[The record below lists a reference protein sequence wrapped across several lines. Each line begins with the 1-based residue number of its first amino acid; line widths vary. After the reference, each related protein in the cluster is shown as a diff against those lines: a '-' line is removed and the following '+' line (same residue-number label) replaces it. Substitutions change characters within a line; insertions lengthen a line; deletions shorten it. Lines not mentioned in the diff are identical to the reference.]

1 MWKGKVTPISFPK
14 PNFLTIFGIKNNEF
28 LAQKE
33 RSQQGRKDGMNEDRK
48 QRRKKERKKGWNG
61 ERKKGGKDGM
71 KEGRN
76 KGRNKGRNGEMK
88 RKERKKKL
96 GMRGYE
102 HQNVDKT
109 GHIGDSSANMLQ
121 TGSQT
126 EPDKKKKQIT
136 GKFCRESIAEK

>member
-1 MWKGKVTPISFPK
+1 
-14 PNFLTIFGIKNNEF
+14 
-28 LAQKE
+28 
-33 RSQQGRKDGMNEDRK
+33 
-48 QRRKKERKKGWNG
+48 
-61 ERKKGGKDGM
+61 M

-76 KGRNKGRNGEMK
+76 KGRNKGRNGERK
-88 RKERKKKL
+88 RKERKRKL

-102 HQNVDKT
+102 HQNVAKT

-126 EPDKKKKQIT
+126 EPDKKKQIT

>member
-1 MWKGKVTPISFPK
+1 MKTGS
-14 PNFLTIFGIKNNEF
+14 NE
-28 LAQKE
+28 E
-33 RSQQGRKDGMNEDRK
+33 RKKGRKDGME
-48 QRRKKERKKGWNG
+48 KG
-61 ERKKGGKDGM
+61 RKDGM

-102 HQNVDKT
+102 HQNVAKT

-126 EPDKKKKQIT
+126 EPDKKKKTNHRQVLPRIN
-136 GKFCRESIAEK
+136 CRKVEKTSRRNKRPASNTQQPAMILQTFSS

>member
-1 MWKGKVTPISFPK
+1 
-14 PNFLTIFGIKNNEF
+14 
-28 LAQKE
+28 
-33 RSQQGRKDGMNEDRK
+33 MNEDRK
-48 QRRKKERKKGWNG
+48 QRRKKGRKKGWNG
-61 ERKKGGKDGM
+61 ERKKGRKDGM

-76 KGRNKGRNGEMK
+76 KGRNGERK
-88 RKERKKKL
+88 RKERKRKL

-102 HQNVDKT
+102 HQNVAKT

-126 EPDKKKKQIT
+126 EPAKKKQIT